1 MAFSNTSLLVS
12 EQVPEFIREEYP
24 LFIQFLRAYYEFL
37 EQDIS
42 TLPVLAGSF
51 IVGTRYTISNLGTTD
66 WQGIGA
72 PAGAIVGTS
81 FVATAPGSGTGAAT
95 VTNPVSNNVN
105 SVIKDIGTITDVD
118 SSLDQFEDSFINSFL
133 ESVPKDTQVDK
144 DFLIKNILPLYL
156 SKGIDESF
164 KLLFRLLFNEEV
176 DISFPKNNILR
187 ASDGKWTIDNS
198 LKIQRNVRTIHEGNG
213 ATNEFFIAQPVNS
226 GEIQVYL
233 DGVLQQ
239 ENVHYTIRKE
249 AKKIVFNTIPSSTA
263 IIRVNYSNYDYNLFK
278 NRRVRGVSSGASA
291 IVERAVEKVIT
302 DNLNF
307 GLPFELFL
315 SPKTVVGSFINGEQ
329 IESDIFGAH
338 GRLLKVVS
346 DTFSIV
352 TSINVI
358 NGGRSYNVGD
368 PILILGGGP
377 VSIAAAEVE
386 RIEDFS
392 LPRII
397 VTKGGAGFKVSE
409 SVYSGEEP
417 INDTIAITGYVDGIN
432 TSHYTAN
439 SYLVLG
445 ADLIYQ
451 YGNVVISSGNYGMS
465 SPISENSSTR
475 IVDAL
480 SKTTVTNLGPIS
492 NALVVF
498 ATTLADQAV
507 ISMTQA
513 ALYTL
518 DDIAFDI
525 KDIKSVGR
533 IDLVD
538 DGGSGYKVGDE
549 VIFGPSINGFGAAAA
564 VKTVSPA
571 GEVLTIQVQPPRLV
585 GTANVSNNDTV
596 IIGTGTFFTSELAV
610 GDRIVLRSQERYV
623 NQVITD
629 TLAVVNVAFSFTGGN
644 SSANN
649 CNVGSFSKGIVG
661 GVNYDANTLPN
672 VSISSATGSGADI
685 YISALIGDGEI
696 LTPTF
701 DQVTGK
707 ISKIKITDGG
717 VGYRYNPQ
725 IDLTQKGDGRA
736 VAAATVGSSFTVFP
750 GRWKTTDSIISS
762 YERRLQGG
770 SYYYDY
776 SYVTSSVI
784 PFRRYKDILKQLLHP
799 AGFVNFSTLDITR
812 EIDIAQTSLNF
823 YSTNTISGVVSTTNN
838 SIYLTGT
845 NTKFNI
851 ANTRNIFTTGS
862 TITVNGQIRIIN
874 SIISNTNL
882 SVSSAFT
889 MNSNNQTLII
899 LT

>member
-51 IVGTRYTISNLGTTD
+51 IIGTRYTISNLGTTD

-72 PAGAIVGTS
+72 PAGATVGTS
-81 FVATAPGSGTGAAT
+81 FVATGVGSGTGAAT

-105 SVIKDIGTITDVD
+105 TVIKDIGNITDVD

-176 DISFPKNNILR
+176 DISYPKNNILR
-187 ASDGKWTIDNS
+187 ASDGKWTIDSS

-307 GLPFELFL
+307 GLPFELFV
-315 SPKTVVGSFINGEQ
+315 SPKTVIGSFINGEQ
-329 IESDIFGAH
+329 IESDIVGAH
-338 GRLLKVVS
+338 GRLLKVVA

-352 TSINVI
+352 TSITVI
-358 NGGRSYNVGD
+358 DGGKSYNVGD
-368 PILILGGGP
+368 PILVLGGGP

-386 RIEDFS
+386 AIEDFT
-392 LPRII
+392 LPQVT
-397 VTKGGAGFKVSE
+397 VTKGGAGFKVTE
-409 SVYSGEEP
+409 SVYSGTEP
-417 INDTIAITGYVDGIN
+417 ITDTVAVSGYVDGIN
-432 TSHYTAN
+432 ASHYTAN

-445 ADLIYQ
+445 AELIYNFA
-451 YGNVVISSGNYGMS
+451 NVTISSSNYGMS

-480 SKTTVTNLGPIS
+480 SKSIVTGLGPIQ
-492 NALVVF
+492 NVFVVY

-507 ISMTQA
+507 ITMNQA

-518 DDIAFDI
+518 DDISFDI
-525 KDIKSVGR
+525 KDNKSVGR

-549 VIFGPSINGFGAAAA
+549 VIFTPSIDGFGAAAA
-564 VKTVSPA
+564 VKTIGPS
-571 GEVLTIQVQPPRLV
+571 GQVLTIQIQPPRIS
-585 GTANVSNNDTV
+585 GTANVSNNGSL
-596 IIGTGTFFTSELAV
+596 IIGTNTLFLSELAS
-610 GDRIVLRSQERYV
+610 GDKVVIKSQETYV
-623 NQVITD
+623 TTIVSD
-629 TLAVVNVAFSFTGGN
+629 TLFAVNTAIAFKDGS
-644 SSANN
+644 SSANDF
-649 CNVGSFSKGIVG
+649 VIGSFSRGIVG
-661 GVNYDANTLPN
+661 GLNYDVDNLPN

-685 YISALIGDGEI
+685 YISALMGGGQI
-696 LTPTF
+696 LTPVF
-701 DQVTGK
+701 DQITGK

-717 VGYRYNPQ
+717 VGYRYIPQ
-725 IDLTQKGDGRA
+725 IDLTQKGDGKA

-799 AGFVNFSTLDITR
+799 AGFVNFATLDITR
-812 EIDIAQTSLNF
+812 EVDIAQTSLNY

-851 ANTRNIFTTGS
+851 ANTRNIFTIGS
-862 TITVNGQIRIIN
+862 SITVNGQIRIIN